1 MDCIEHYIDETGV
14 RLCPICK
21 FPYSIRYVRRLV
33 SQLLCKVSRSVR
45 GVSRSTNHI
54 TMEIANSHRYSIRE
68 GILIYNQNDLKMIWI
83 RLFALLLVGSTM
95 LPLISFSL
103 TELLKI
109 ARQDEP
115 NYYYSLFQT
124 TSMTFLFY
132 TVLLCSVKFIKI
144 HKKEFNLPTFSLS
157 RFMSWSAPP

>member
-1 MDCIEHYIDETGV
+1 MWTASSTILMRQAFD
-14 RLCPICK
+14 
-21 FPYSIRYVRRLV
+21 
-33 SQLLCKVSRSVR
+33 SVR
-45 GVSRSTNHI
+45 YANFPTAFVTSAGWSVNYYVKSVSGVSRSTNHI

-115 NYYYSLFQT
+115 NYSYSLFQT

-132 TVLLCSVKFIKI
+132 TVLLCSVKFI
-144 HKKEFNLPTFSLS
+144 
-157 RFMSWSAPP
+157 